1 MRYAKK
7 ILALAGLCLGITTIT
22 MAENLTSESFT
33 LHQAIDYALL
43 HNPDLQIMQNRIQQ
57 ANTQLDQA
65 MSAFYPE
72 VKARLGYEH
81 SDNPARAFAMII
93 AQRRLNLS
101 GGTDF
106 NHPGGVDNYRPEIS
120 LQYSLFRGGQ
130 DYYGS
135 KAAQSG
141 VDAAKLDKTTVRN
154 QLIEMITRSFYQ
166 YLAALENHKVTLHAI
181 EAIESELK
189 QSRLRYAAGTEL
201 KSDVLSLEVQA
212 AAAHDQEIHA
222 ANVVK
227 LIKTSLKILMGLT
240 AEQTLALDSNH
251 KPELPPEPA
260 DFTQLLA
267 KAMQQRPDYQ
277 AADKRLQMAKLKLR
291 AAQGVH
297 LPSANAYVNY
307 GSDSKNI
314 DFSSNRDNVT
324 AGVMV
329 EMSLFSGFRDSA
341 KVDQAKHQLAIA
353 RKNLTKTR
361 LQIENDVKS
370 ARLKLAE
377 ALNRVNVA
385 KASVAAAEEALR
397 MVTAQRDSGVVT
409 VTRFIEAQ
417 VARDQAHARHIAA
430 YFDALG
436 AQAQLNQA
444 IGSIRD

>member
-7 ILALAGLCLGITTIT
+7 ILALAGLCLGINTFV
-22 MAENLTSESFT
+22 MADNPASETFT
-33 LHQAIDYALL
+33 LQQAIDYALL

-57 ANTQLDQA
+57 AEAQLDQA
-65 MSAFYPE
+65 LSAFYPE

-93 AQRRLNLS
+93 AQRRLNLT

-135 KAAQSG
+135 KAAQSA
-141 VDAAKLDKTTVRN
+141 VDAAQLDKTTVRN
-154 QLIEMITRSFYQ
+154 QLIEMITRSFYH
-166 YLAALENHKVTLHAI
+166 YLAALENHKVALHAI
-181 EAIESELK
+181 EAVESELK

-222 ANVVK
+222 ANTVE

-240 AEQTLALDSNH
+240 AEQALTLDSSH
-251 KPELPPEPA
+251 KPKLPQKPE
-260 DFTQLLA
+260 DFTRLLA
-267 KAMQQRPDYQ
+267 KAMQQRPDYR
-277 AADKRLQMAKLKLR
+277 AADKRLQMARQQLR

-297 LPSANAYVNY
+297 LPSASAYVNY

-314 DFSSNRDNVT
+314 DFSTNRDNVT

-353 RKNLTKTR
+353 RKKLTKTR

-370 ARLKLAE
+370 ARLKLTE

-430 YFDALG
+430 YFDALS

-444 IGSIRD
+444 IGSNRD